1 MESKRKREPHG
12 LDGAYD
18 TDTKRKV
25 TKGPTGPMAPK
36 VPKVPKATMKKETPR
51 VFDMTEI
58 SEAAE
63 FMRSNGFVVVKAGF
77 PKEFI
82 DECILENFRAS
93 VSEEPG
99 IKPEHRLVVRCPAT
113 KRPLDIGDPG
123 DRATMLRVLKS
134 PLDRATREDFAARWC
149 MHRGFGA
156 CCNPAVFHLPSVW
169 KVREALYPVARA
181 LTGTEEL
188 WVDVNRSIQKLPGQ
202 GEEEFLHW
210 DCDPLAPFPSNG
222 PDGNGPEDTQASQTQ
237 ASQICGKFAY
247 APARFVCVPGTHTEE
262 FAASFA
268 EHYSGIYPNAQPNA
282 AKFGL
287 DPTKSDPL
295 SLFAKQREFSVP
307 EGCAVFWH
315 PRLLHG
321 QTKTPLD
328 EPIEFGMYVGYFAA
342 GSRPEYLDACGTSEL
357 DDRIG
362 SYTEGRAPKLWPS
375 FDPVHF
381 YPKRWQNFPNALE
394 TQIARRTGPSVTTRV
409 TKSGKTVPHLVPVPD
424 PNYTPPVLSLTGMR
438 LLGLVAY

>member
-1 MESKRKREPHG
+1 MESKRKRDTSGIDGP
-12 LDGAYD
+12 DGAYVPA
-18 TDTKRKV
+18 TNRKV
-25 TKGPTGPMAPK
+25 TKRPTAPK
-36 VPKVPKATMKKETPR
+36 VTKAPKVQITKATPR

-58 SEAAE
+58 AELTELTE
-63 FMRSNGFVVVKAGF
+63 FMRSNGFVVVKAGL

-93 VSEEPG
+93 VLDEPG

-113 KRPLDIGDPG
+113 KRPLD
-123 DRATMLRVLKS
+123 REKMLRVLKS

-156 CCNPAVFHLPSVW
+156 CCNPAVFHLTSVW

-181 LTGTEEL
+181 LTGAEEL

-210 DCDPLAPFPSNG
+210 DCNPLAPFPSNG
-222 PDGNGPEDTQASQTQ
+222 PDGREDAQD
-237 ASQICGKFAY
+237 SQICGKFAY
-247 APARFVCVPGTHTEE
+247 TPSRFVCVPGTHTEE

-268 EHYSGIYPNAQPNA
+268 EHYASLYPNAQPNA

-295 SLFAKQREFSVP
+295 ALFAKQREFSVP

-342 GSRPEYLDACGTSEL
+342 GPRPEYLDACGTTEL
-357 DDRIG
+357 DDRIA

-381 YPKRWQNFPNALE
+381 YPKRWQNFPKPLE
-394 TQIARRTGPSVTTRV
+394 AQIARRVGPSVTTRV

-424 PNYTPPVLSLTGMR
+424 PHYAPPVLSLTGMR

>member
-1 MESKRKREPHG
+1 MGSKRKLEPHG
-12 LDGAYD
+12 PDG
-18 TDTKRKV
+18 TDTNC
-25 TKGPTGPMAPK
+25 K
-36 VPKVPKATMKKETPR
+36 VPKATKATKATMKKETPR
-51 VFDMTEI
+51 VFDMTELT
-58 SEAAE
+58 EAAE
-63 FMRSNGFVVVKAGF
+63 FMRSNGFVVLKAGF
-77 PKEFI
+77 PKEVL

-93 VSEEPG
+93 VLEEPG
-99 IKPEHRLVVRCPAT
+99 IKPEHKLVVRCPAT

-134 PLDRATREDFAARWC
+134 PLDRATREDFTARWC

-156 CCNPAVFHLPSVW
+156 CCNPAVFNLPSVW

-181 LTGTEEL
+181 LTGTEAL

-222 PDGNGPEDTQASQTQ
+222 PDGNGPEDTQASQ
-237 ASQICGKFAY
+237 ICGKFAY
-247 APARFVCVPGTHTEE
+247 TPARFVCVPGTHTEE
-262 FAASFA
+262 FALLFA
-268 EHYSGIYPNAQPNA
+268 EHYASLYPNAQPNA

-287 DPTKSDPL
+287 DPAKPDPL
-295 SLFAKQREFSVP
+295 ALFAKQREFSVP

-328 EPIEFGMYVGYFAA
+328 EPIEFGMYVGYFSA

-362 SYTEGRAPKLWPS
+362 SFTEGRAPKLWPS

-381 YPKRWQNFPNALE
+381 YPKRWQNFPSALE
-394 TQIARRTGPSVTTRV
+394 TQIARRVGPSVTTRF

>member
-1 MESKRKREPHG
+1 
-12 LDGAYD
+12 
-18 TDTKRKV
+18 
-25 TKGPTGPMAPK
+25 
-36 VPKVPKATMKKETPR
+36 
-51 VFDMTEI
+51 
-58 SEAAE
+58 
-63 FMRSNGFVVVKAGF
+63 
-77 PKEFI
+77 
-82 DECILENFRAS
+82 
-93 VSEEPG
+93 
-99 IKPEHRLVVRCPAT
+99 
-113 KRPLDIGDPG
+113 
-123 DRATMLRVLKS
+123 
-134 PLDRATREDFAARWC
+134 

-169 KVREALYPVARA
+169 KVREALCPVACA
-181 LTGTEEL
+181 LTGTEAL
-188 WVDVNRSIQKLPGQ
+188 WVDVNRSIQKLQGQ

-222 PDGNGPEDTQASQTQ
+222 PDGNGPEDAQASQTQ
-237 ASQICGKFAY
+237 ASQICGKFVY
-247 APARFVCVPGTHTEE
+247 TTSRFVCVPGTHTEE
-262 FAASFA
+262 FARLFA
-268 EHYSGIYPNAQPNA
+268 EHYASLYPNAQPNT

-295 SLFAKQREFSVP
+295 VLFAKQREFSVP

-342 GSRPEYLDACGTSEL
+342 GSRPEYLDACGTTEL

-362 SYTEGRAPKLWPS
+362 SFTEGRAPKLWPS

-381 YPKRWQNFPNALE
+381 YPKRWQNFPSALE
-394 TQIARRTGPSVTTRV
+394 AQIARRTGPSVTTRI

>member
-1 MESKRKREPHG
+1 MESKRKREPNCPAG
-12 LDGAYD
+12 PNGPAGPDDGPA
-18 TDTKRKV
+18 TKRKAP
-25 TKGPTGPMAPK
+25 TKAT
-36 VPKVPKATMKKETPR
+36 KATMKKETPR
-51 VFDMTEI
+51 VFDMTETAEI
-58 SEAAE
+58 AEAAE
-63 FMRSNGFVVVKAGF
+63 FMRSNGFVVVRPGF
-77 PKEFI
+77 PREFL
-82 DECILENFRAS
+82 DKCILENFRAS
-93 VSEEPG
+93 VLEEPG
-99 IKPEHRLVVRCPAT
+99 IKPEHRLVVLCPAT
-113 KRPLDIGDPG
+113 MIPLDPSVPS

-134 PLDRATREDFAARWC
+134 PLDRATREAFEARWC

-169 KVREALYPVARA
+169 KVREALYDFARA
-181 LTGTEEL
+181 LTGTERL

-210 DCDPLAPFPSNG
+210 DCDPLAPFHSN
-222 PDGNGPEDTQASQTQ
+222 DSTDQL
-237 ASQICGKFAY
+237 CGKVAY
-247 APARFVCVPGTHTEE
+247 TPSRFVCVPGTHTEA
-262 FAASFA
+262 FARSFA
-268 EHYSGIYPNAQPNA
+268 NHYAKLYPNSRPNA

-287 DPTKSDPL
+287 DHTKEDPL
-295 SLFAKQREFSVP
+295 ALFARQREFSVP

-328 EPIEFGMYVGYFAA
+328 EPIEFGMYLGYFAA

-381 YPKRWQNFPNALE
+381 YPKRWQNFPKPLE
-394 TQIARRTGPSVTTRV
+394 AQIARRVGPSVTTRV
-409 TKSGKTVPHLVPVPD
+409 TKSGKDGGKVVPHLVPVPD
-424 PNYTPPVLSLTGMR
+424 PHYTPPVLSLTGMR
-438 LLGLVAY
+438 LLGLVTY

>member
-1 MESKRKREPHG
+1 MGSKRKLEPHG

-25 TKGPTGPMAPK
+25 TKGPTAPR
-36 VPKVPKATMKKETPR
+36 VPKGPKATMKKEAPR
-51 VFDMTEI
+51 VFNMTEI

-93 VSEEPG
+93 VLEEPG

-123 DRATMLRVLKS
+123 DREKMLRVLKS

-156 CCNPAVFHLPSVW
+156 CCNSAVFHLPSVW
-169 KVREALYPVARA
+169 KVREALYPAARA
-181 LTGTEEL
+181 FTGTEEL

-210 DCDPLAPFPSNG
+210 DCDPLAPFCTSK
-222 PDGNGPEDTQASQTQ
+222 DTQASQICS
-237 ASQICGKFAY
+237 SQICGKFAY
-247 APARFVCVPGTHTEE
+247 TPSRFVCVPGTHTEE
-262 FAASFA
+262 FTASFA
-268 EHYSGIYPNAQPNA
+268 EHYTGIYPNAQPNA

-287 DPTKSDPL
+287 DPTKGDPL
-295 SLFAKQREFSVP
+295 ALFAKQREFSVP
-307 EGCAVFWH
+307 EGSAVFWH

-342 GSRPEYLDACGTSEL
+342 GSRPEYLDACGTTEL
-357 DDRIG
+357 DDRIA
-362 SYTEGRAPKLWPS
+362 SFTEGRAPKLWPS

-424 PNYTPPVLSLTGMR
+424 PNYVPPVLSLTGMR